1 MFYVFMA
8 SSSIKVRCASVA
20 LFTLISSDW
29 PFPMTLMT
37 RLRMDSSIHS
47 VARVPYIFLLF
58 LVSSKSLATL
68 EAPLWGG
75 LYPEFHLNI
84 FLCLE
89 HFCEIYL

>member
-1 MFYVFMA
+1 MCLCGFVLADFLCLAFPNYLDDQIRTD
-8 SSSIKVRCASVA
+8 STIHPVA
-20 LFTLISSDW
+20 C
-29 PFPMTLMT
+29 
-37 RLRMDSSIHS
+37 
-47 VARVPYIFLLF
+47 VPYVFLLF

-68 EAPLWGG
+68 ESPLWSG